1 MYATARHPLP
11 PAGAVL
17 ELLQTQRTVAQ
28 VERLTGWPAH
38 GIRRLVARQPGWLI
52 GTDGRVCI
60 PAEEAAPDPAYLVD
74 VVVAHPRPADALLA
88 ELIAQKAELRLPW
101 RDVLDQ
107 TRISPSVLD
116 MLRRGQATVR
126 TRQRIE
132 AWLVHTARQREAAA

>member
-60 PAEEAAPDPAYLVD
+60 PAEEAAPEPAHLVD
-74 VVVAHPRPADALLA
+74 IVVAHPRPADVLLSELLA
-88 ELIAQKAELRLPW
+88 QKRELGMPW

-107 TRISPSVLD
+107 LQISPSSLD
-116 MLRRGQATVR
+116 CLRRGTASLR